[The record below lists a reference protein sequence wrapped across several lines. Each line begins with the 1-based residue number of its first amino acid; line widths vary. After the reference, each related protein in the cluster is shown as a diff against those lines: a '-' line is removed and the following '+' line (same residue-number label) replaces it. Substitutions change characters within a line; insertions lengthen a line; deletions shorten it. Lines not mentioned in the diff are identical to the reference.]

1 MDAVQKALRLAKADG
16 GGSATSLP
24 TGAVASGAASSSFD
38 PTAYVQGL
46 YTDILNRPG
55 ETAGIQGWVNALSSG
70 EMTPEQVRQGFLS
83 SSENTVQ
90 DYYTNLL
97 QRNQLDPDAY
107 NWVTALENRSLTPAQ
122 VRERIMGSEEYRT
135 LTGATQPTTDTTNTT
150 GTTPVDITNQGMP
163 LIYNPPPYKD
173 YGATAS
179 AYRVASGLENLPA
192 PFATLSPVVPP
203 PPSGGVV
210 AGSNYQNIL
219 NQLGTGT
226 TGGTTGGT
234 TTAPTGGTPGG
245 GGGTGSGISA
255 SDINQLYTTYLGR
268 PPEEGAAQNWM
279 NAINSGQLSFNE
291 VMGQIS
297 GSPEAQV
304 YGYYQSIL
312 GRAPDAGAQGWI
324 NAIISGQMT
333 PAEVQAAIQAS
344 PEAQGYTGGYKSGGA
359 VKSYADGGAT
369 YEDLVNAAYQDFL
382 GRAPDDAGFKAWL
395 DALTSGQI
403 KPADFETKFKGAG
416 YEDDIV
422 NAYNQS
428 LNRTPT
434 TAEINS
440 WNDALTSGNLT
451 VNQLMQRIAGSPEA
465 TMQTVPMADRY
476 SELQDGRAY
485 AIDIG
490 NVERSP
496 ELGRVARPVNVQ
508 QAWENSEIERLKREL
523 AEAQA
528 AALATTT
535 DTNSVGGGTGG
546 GGDGTSGGLGDTAGG
561 GGYGSAPGNSD
572 SSAGSPAG
580 DGGGP
585 MGAARG
591 GMIGNNAVNNALRLL
606 KADRR

>member
-55 ETAGIQGWVNALSSG
+55 ETAGIKGWVNALSSG

-97 QRNQLDPDAY
+97 QRNQLDPNAY
-107 NWVTALENRSLTPAQ
+107 NWVTALENKSLTPAQ

-135 LTGATQPTTDTTNTT
+135 LTGATQPTTEETTGTPTTT

-465 TMQTVPMADRY
+465 TMRTVPMADRY

-508 QAWENSEIERLKREL
+508 QAWENSEIERLKKEL
-523 AEAQA
+523 EAAKA

-535 DTNSVGGGTGG
+535 DTRSGAGDGTGG
-546 GGDGTSGGLGDTAGG
+546 GAGSNFGGSDPSGTAGAVGQDPAG
-561 GGYGSAPGNSD
+561 GPAGPDAPGS
-572 SSAGSPAG
+572 GPG
-580 DGGGP
+580 EKYGG
-585 MGAARG
+585 R
-591 GMIGNNAVNNALRLL
+591 INAVDNALRLL